1 VGHPCEAWANDM
13 KATKPD
19 PADPLAPELS
29 YEGDSGESPTRLV
42 RQILKRR
49 STTAEPPRDGEEDT
63 TATVTV
69 MLRVQPPPRA
79 LLVVDAEYR
88 ERLGHA
94 LEESGFEVSHSNSKD
109 QALEAMA
116 AAHHPLVMTDRLE
129 LVQRLRELKFPRL
142 LQIILVT
149 GGADWQAE
157 GALRAGADEYLDG
170 SASEAL
176 LQARL
181 GAARRTSD
189 LESALR
195 TALVESRRLATTDEL
210 TGVANRRF
218 YATHYLR
225 EIARA
230 ARYSHPISVAMCD
243 IDHFKRINDK
253 YGHPVGDAVLR
264 QCAQRMQK
272 CLRRGTDWIARL
284 GGEEFAIVLPET
296 GLDKGLLV
304 CRKLREALAAEPFS
318 SGSNRF
324 NVTASFGIAGI
335 ENVPRKAKG
344 LAERL
349 MSVADRALY
358 RSKEAG
364 RDRVCGVRLQ
374 PAPR

>member
-1 VGHPCEAWANDM
+1 MN
-13 KATKPD
+13 ATTPD
-19 PADPLAPELS
+19 LPDPLAPGLS
-29 YEGDSGESPTRLV
+29 YEGDTGESPTRLV

-49 STTAEPPRDGEEDT
+49 NATAESPDGGEEDT

-79 LLVVDAEYR
+79 LLVVDGEYR
-88 ERLGHA
+88 DRLRHA
-94 LEESGFEVSHSNSKD
+94 LDDSGFEATLCNSKD

-116 AAHHPLVMTDRLE
+116 AAHYPLVMTDRLE
-129 LVQRLRELKFPRL
+129 LVQRLRELKIPRL

-149 GGADWQAE
+149 SGADWQAE

-170 SASEAL
+170 GASEAL
-176 LQARL
+176 LQARF

-243 IDHFKRINDK
+243 IDHFKRINDQ
-253 YGHPVGDAVLR
+253 YGHPVGDEVLR
-264 QCAQRMQK
+264 QFAQRMQK

-284 GGEEFAIVLPET
+284 GGEEFAVVLPET
-296 GLDKGLLV
+296 GLDQALLV

-318 SGSNRF
+318 GGGNRF
-324 NVTASFGIAGI
+324 NVTASFGVAGI
-335 ENVPRKAKG
+335 ESVPRKAKG

-364 RDRVCGVRLQ
+364 RDRVAGVRLH